1 MGFVGSRETKFM
13 YPCLLGRRWLHS
25 GVSCLV
31 ASNRVTHMDRSFDE
45 K

>member
-1 MGFVGSRETKFM
+1 MGFVGSRGTKFM